1 MVRNSRGEGAL
12 THSLWSR
19 KQLDHAAQDIE
30 NKTVKIKMELCD
42 APFEEGKYCD
52 GTQEWGK
59 PAPPAPKIHQ
69 TRRRCRDKKGENW
82 GENYYPIKYKS
93 YALSLHLRRSGL
105 GLPQFSKSAGAFR
118 LSSKCPYLDGFP
130 DSVGEQSNEQ
140 MRCTVFWGDSF
151 FFLQ

>member
-1 MVRNSRGEGAL
+1 M
-12 THSLWSR
+12 
-19 KQLDHAAQDIE
+19 AQDIE
-30 NKTVKIKMELCD
+30 NETVKIKMELCD

-93 YALSLHLRRSGL
+93 YALSLPLRRSGL
-105 GLPQFSKSAGAFR
+105 GLAQFSKSAGIQAR
-118 LSSKCPYLDGFP
+118 KQV
-130 DSVGEQSNEQ
+130 SVFKRNVC
-140 MRCTVFWGDSF
+140 R
-151 FFLQ
+151 